1 MTRFERTFLTWSMIL
16 LVVVIFANLPRTIG
30 KDRIT
35 YVGLPWVFS
44 HWSGGRLLDLDAWAL
59 WGDLALGFAVTV
71 LVPLACAWART
82 RQDRQ
87 QGATAKGSR

>member
-1 MTRFERTFLTWSMIL
+1 MIL
-16 LVVVIFANLPRTIG
+16 LAVVIFANGPRGFG
-30 KDRIT
+30 KDGIT

-44 HWSGGRLLDLDAWAL
+44 HWGGGRLLHLNALAL

-82 RQDRQ
+82 R
-87 QGATAKGSR
+87 